1 MLWLDQ
7 DVKTLY
13 ETLIFRTTQKMTIVM
28 KVTKSHPLSN
38 ILTRVL
44 VILFQMIIF
53 KALTSHIMSKYDI
66 ICQKQVSQMGFQVLV
81 LLCYTSINLI
91 CSWVKKKC
99 RRKSRIRFCFE
110 NNWIPSKHSLH
121 SFFDNSFNSPSR
133 MAKLYERDLYG
144 IDNARKDR
152 RGMLEM
158 PVNRKMKRGNFE
170 YLYFKTVACVSGWT
184 DFR

>member
-1 MLWLDQ
+1 MNNSLAARALEMLWLDQ

-66 ICQKQVSQMGFQVLV
+66 ICPK
-81 LLCYTSINLI
+81 TS
-91 CSWVKKKC
+91 
-99 RRKSRIRFCFE
+99 
-110 NNWIPSKHSLH
+110 
-121 SFFDNSFNSPSR
+121 
-133 MAKLYERDLYG
+133 
-144 IDNARKDR
+144 
-152 RGMLEM
+152 
-158 PVNRKMKRGNFE
+158 
-170 YLYFKTVACVSGWT
+170 
-184 DFR
+184 